1 LSPLA
6 PPVGATTTTLT
17 HRVAFFETDAMGV
30 VHHANY
36 LRFFELSRVRWLE
49 EHDRPYVRYI
59 EEGLHFA
66 VTRSEVDY
74 HQSAAF
80 DDILEV
86 TAWLAWIRG
95 ASLCVAYEIRCA
107 DRVVATGKTEH
118 AAIDNDGR
126 VRRIPRPQRQKLAAL
141 VAEAAI

>member
-6 PPVGATTTTLT
+6 PPSDATITTLT

-36 LRFFELSRVRWLE
+36 LRYFELSRVRWLE
-49 EHDRPYVRYI
+49 EHDRPYRSYI
-59 EEGLHFA
+59 DEGVHFA

-80 DDILEV
+80 DDE
-86 TAWLAWIRG
+86 LAITTWMVWVRG
-95 ASLCVAYEIRCA
+95 ASLCMAYEIRCE
-107 DRVVATGKTEH
+107 DRVIASGLTEH
-118 AAIDNDGR
+118 AAVNDEGR
-126 VRRIPRPQRQKLAAL
+126 VRRIPRPQRDKLRGL
-141 VAEAAI
+141 TPDSTR